1 MFKRR
6 LLFLLGLC
14 SIAAIL
20 WIGGEILIGLVLNW
34 GMTAS
39 RIWAVLIIV
48 LTCGFSMWKCP
59 RE

>member
-39 RIWAVLIIV
+39 RIWAVLVIV

>member
-39 RIWAVLIIV
+39 RIWAALIIV